1 MCIRDSFVTFLQN
14 TQGYRRD
21 LRRVEYGDER
31 DEKMRAFQEQIAPL
45 NNAQKITK
53 PLFVIQGHN
62 DPRVPQSEA
71 EQMVAKVRANGG
83 KVWYML
89 GMDEGHGFAKKS
101 NRDAQ
106 REAETLFLKEVFGI
120 K

>member
-1 MCIRDSFVTFLQN
+1 
-14 TQGYRRD
+14 
-21 LRRVEYGDER
+21 
-31 DEKMRAFQEQIAPL
+31 MRAFQEQIAPL

-89 GMDEGHGFAKKS
+89 GMDEGLSLIHS
-101 NRDAQ
+101 
-106 REAETLFLKEVFGI
+106 
-120 K
+120 